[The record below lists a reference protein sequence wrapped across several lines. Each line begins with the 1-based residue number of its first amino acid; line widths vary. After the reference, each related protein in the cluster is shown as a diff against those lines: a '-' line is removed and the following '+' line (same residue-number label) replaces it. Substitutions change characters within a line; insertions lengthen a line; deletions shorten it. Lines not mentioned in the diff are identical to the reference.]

1 MLLCLLTRKTL
12 KLNNSVGRV
21 GIISRRYDMIKT
33 FLKLGI
39 SAFGGP
45 AAHIAMLQDEAVS
58 KHEWLTQEEFLSLNS
73 ITNIIPGPNSSEMVL
88 GVGYYV
94 GGIKGLL
101 KAGIAFMTP
110 SILIVMAISIFFKEQ
125 IHQPWIQV
133 ALNGMKPVLV
143 IMIAQV
149 FIKFFQSGI
158 TSKAKLGVFIF
169 GGILVYLGLSELGLI
184 LITGLGFAAHFFYRK
199 KSLSVEP
206 ISLMMIFT
214 LFLKI
219 GATLYGSGYVLL
231 SYLETTFLKYMNQQD
246 IINAFL
252 IGEITPGPV
261 FTSATAVG
269 VFLAGPLGGLIA
281 TLGIFIPSFIL
292 MILIMPIKQK
302 VTKIDWIQY
311 VLQGINVASVV
322 LIAKVLV
329 SLSISSLMSMQA
341 LILLGIIL
349 LLKFKFKLNQYA
361 LLAISPV
368 LNIVLN
374 AFLA

>member
-1 MLLCLLTRKTL
+1 
-12 KLNNSVGRV
+12 
-21 GIISRRYDMIKT
+21 MIKT
-33 FLKLGI
+33 FMKLGV

-45 AAHIAMLQDEAVS
+45 AAHIAMLQEEAVT
-58 KHEWLTQEEFLSLNS
+58 KHEWLSQEEFLSLNS
-73 ITNIIPGPNSSEMVL
+73 ITNVIPGPNSSEMVL

-110 SILIVMAISIFFKEQ
+110 SILIVMVISMFFKEQ

-133 ALNGMKPVLV
+133 ALNGMKPVLI
-143 IMIAQV
+143 IMIAEV
-149 FIKFFQSGI
+149 FVKFYRSGI
-158 TSKAKLGVFIF
+158 NSKAKLGVFIL
-169 GGILVYLGLSELGLI
+169 GCILMYLGLSELGLI
-184 LITGLGFAAHFFYRK
+184 LIIGVGFAAHFFYK
-199 KSLSVEP
+199 KQSLSLEP
-206 ISLMMIFT
+206 ISLMLIFS

-231 SYLETTFLKYMNQQD
+231 SYLETAFLKYMTPQD

-269 VFLAGPLGGLIA
+269 VFLAGPLGGLVA

-292 MILIMPIKQK
+292 MILIMPMKQK
-302 VTKIDWIQY
+302 VTKISWIQY

-329 SLSISSLMSMQA
+329 SLSLSSLLTLQA
-341 LILLGIIL
+341 IIL
-349 LLKFKFKLNQYA
+349 LAVILVLKYRFKMNQYA
-361 LLAISPV
+361 LLALSPLLNLV
-368 LNIVLN
+368 LNS
-374 AFLA
+374 FLG